1 MTLRTRLTVLVACAT
16 ALLATAGT
24 VVLVVQL
31 RVGVY
36 ESLDRQLVARAA
48 SISTQLAPDP
58 QASGF
63 QDSGTVAPESLAQV
77 IGPRG
82 QLLES
87 SAGAGP
93 RPILTGAQLTRARS
107 SMTAFDVTGPRGPLR
122 VVAGPV
128 ASPARGSVIMVGASL
143 EPVHHATR
151 QATLIAAVS
160 SPVLIALAALTAW
173 SVAGAALR
181 PVERMRVQAATMATR
196 ARSGQRVTSG
206 TLRVPTTHD
215 EIARLGHTLNEL
227 LDSNAAAAARQ
238 RAFVD
243 DAGHELRTPLTALR
257 AGLELAVRPG
267 TSRIDLRLALIAA
280 ESEVDRLII
289 LVEDLLDLARHDRP
303 DGTLLISSVPLNDLV
318 QTCVATRR
326 SSAQARRIEIQVH
339 APSPVIVRGDAVML
353 ERAIGNVLD
362 NAIRF
367 SPAHGLVEVLV
378 TSYAD
383 TARIRVIDQG
393 PGFAEA
399 FLPHAFD
406 RFAQA
411 DPARSGGSG
420 LGLAITAAAMKAH
433 HGDATVGNH
442 PQGGGTA
449 TLTMPVVERPR
460 PHTL

>member
-31 RVGVY
+31 RIGVY
-36 ESLDRQLVARAA
+36 DSLDRQLTARAA
-48 SISTQLAPDP
+48 SVSAQLAPDP

-87 SAGAGP
+87 STGAGP

-107 SMTAFDVTGPRGPLR
+107 SMTAFDVTGPRGPVR
-122 VVAGPV
+122 VVAGPL
-128 ASPARGSVIMVGASL
+128 APPSRDTVIVVGAGL

-151 QATLIAAVS
+151 QATLIAAIS
-160 SPVLIALAALTAW
+160 SPILVALAALTAW
-173 SVAGAALR
+173 TVAGAALR
-181 PVERMRVQAATMATR
+181 PVERMRAQAASMSTQ
-196 ARSGQRVTSG
+196 ARSGQRVASG
-206 TLRVPTTHD
+206 TLQVPTTND

-267 TSRIDLRLALIAA
+267 TSSTDLHLALIAA
-280 ESEVDRLII
+280 ESEVDHLII

-303 DGTLLISSVPLNDLV
+303 DGTLLISSVSLDDLV
-318 QTCVATRR
+318 QTCVAARR
-326 SSAQARRIEIQVH
+326 SSAQARDMEIQVH
-339 APSPVIVRGDAVML
+339 TPSPVIVRGDPVML

-367 SPAHGLVEVLV
+367 SPAHGRVEVLV
-378 TSYAD
+378 TAD
-383 TARIRVIDQG
+383 ADSARIRVIDSG
-393 PGFAEA
+393 PGFAET

-420 LGLAITAAAMKAH
+420 LGLAITVAAMQAH

-442 PQGGGTA
+442 PQGGGVA
-449 TLTMPVVERPR
+449 TLTMPVADKHR